1 MRQKTLGKLFPYLLI
16 LPSLI
21 ILAGVVFYP
30 IAASLLRSFQLEEGG
45 WGLDNY
51 IYFFTDPIQRKNIL
65 YTLQIVIVTVVLA
78 IGISYFL
85 AIYLR
90 FSNSWA
96 SRMIGRL
103 YLLPRFIPGLVA
115 VNGMITVIRDSGLIN
130 RISRL
135 LGMNLQLGLMYNGK
149 GIVLMNLWFN
159 IPFATMLMAA
169 ALSKIPD
176 STIEAA
182 RDAGAERFRILRQM
196 ILPLTYRD
204 LFVAATFVF
213 MSNIS
218 SFTTP
223 YLMDGNNPQMMGISL
238 YTQFNNGHYEK
249 AAALSVI
256 MFLFSVLSAAVYVY
270 TNMKKM
276 NGRKEMADFRK
287 EGQPCPIAHRGCMEA
302 GPENSLTAFEEAA
315 ALGAGGV
322 EMDVRGTGRK
332 AGGVSRC
339 RCRG

>member
-1 MRQKTLGKLFPYLLI
+1 MKDKVIGKIFPYLLI
-16 LPSLI
+16 LPSLV
-21 ILAGVVFYP
+21 ILAVVVFYP

-45 WGLDNY
+45 YGLNNY
-51 IYFFTDPIQRKNIL
+51 LFFFTDKIQRNNIL
-65 YTLQIVIVTVVLA
+65 YTLEVVLITVVLA

-90 FSNSWA
+90 FSNTWA
-96 SRMIGRL
+96 SRVIGRL

-130 RISRL
+130 RISQL
-135 LGMNLQLGLMYNGK
+135 FGLNVKLGLMYNEK

-159 IPFATMLMAA
+159 IPFATMLLTA

-176 STIEAA
+176 SAIEAA
-182 RDAGAERFRILRQM
+182 KDAGAGKIKILKKM

-204 LFVAATFVF
+204 LFVSATFVF

-223 YLMDGNNPQMMGISL
+223 YLMDGTNPQMMGISL

-256 MFLFSVLSAAVYVY
+256 MFLFSVLSAVVYVY
-270 TNMKKM
+270 TNMKKSDWE
-276 NGRKEMADFRK
+276 KES
-287 EGQPCPIAHRGCMEA
+287 G
-302 GPENSLTAFEEAA
+302 
-315 ALGAGGV
+315 
-322 EMDVRGTGRK
+322 
-332 AGGVSRC
+332 
-339 RCRG
+339 

>member
-1 MRQKTLGKLFPYLLI
+1 MLGKLFPYILI
-16 LPSLI
+16 FPSLI
-21 ILAGVVFYP
+21 ILMGVVFYP

-51 IYFFTDPIQRKNIL
+51 VYFFTDKIQRNNII
-65 YTLQIVIVTVVLA
+65 YTLQVVIITVVLA

-90 FSNSWA
+90 FSNTWV

-169 ALSKIPD
+169 ALSKIPN

-182 RDAGAERFRILRQM
+182 RDAGADRFRILKQM
-196 ILPLTYRD
+196 KLVKNRREGKTVFYSLADDHIQTIMNQGMEHIL
-204 LFVAATFVF
+204 
-213 MSNIS
+213 
-218 SFTTP
+218 
-223 YLMDGNNPQMMGISL
+223 
-238 YTQFNNGHYEK
+238 E
-249 AAALSVI
+249 
-256 MFLFSVLSAAVYVY
+256 
-270 TNMKKM
+270 
-276 NGRKEMADFRK
+276 
-287 EGQPCPIAHRGCMEA
+287 
-302 GPENSLTAFEEAA
+302 
-315 ALGAGGV
+315 
-322 EMDVRGTGRK
+322 
-332 AGGVSRC
+332 
-339 RCRG
+339 

>member
-103 YLLPRFIPGLVA
+103 YLLPRFIP
-115 VNGMITVIRDSGLIN
+115 
-130 RISRL
+130 
-135 LGMNLQLGLMYNGK
+135 
-149 GIVLMNLWFN
+149 VLMNLWFN

-270 TNMKKM
+270 TNMKENEWEKG
-276 NGRKEMADFRK
+276 NG
-287 EGQPCPIAHRGCMEA
+287 
-302 GPENSLTAFEEAA
+302 
-315 ALGAGGV
+315 
-322 EMDVRGTGRK
+322 
-332 AGGVSRC
+332 
-339 RCRG
+339 

>member
-1 MRQKTLGKLFPYLLI
+1 MKEKMLGKLFPYILI
-16 LPSLI
+16 FPSLI
-21 ILAGVVFYP
+21 ILMGVVFYP

-51 IYFFTDPIQRKNIL
+51 VYFFTDKIQRNNII
-65 YTLQIVIVTVVLA
+65 YTLQVVIITVV
-78 IGISYFL
+78 L

-90 FSNSWA
+90 FSNTWV

-169 ALSKIPD
+169 ALSKIPN

-182 RDAGAERFRILRQM
+182 RDAGADRFRILKQM

-204 LFVAATFVF
+204 IFVAATFVF

-256 MFLFSVLSAAVYVY
+256 MFLFSVLSAIVYVY
-270 TNMKKM
+270 TNMKENEWEKG
-276 NGRKEMADFRK
+276 NG
-287 EGQPCPIAHRGCMEA
+287 
-302 GPENSLTAFEEAA
+302 
-315 ALGAGGV
+315 
-322 EMDVRGTGRK
+322 
-332 AGGVSRC
+332 
-339 RCRG
+339 

>member
-204 LFVAATFVF
+204 LFVA
-213 MSNIS
+213 
-218 SFTTP
+218 
-223 YLMDGNNPQMMGISL
+223 
-238 YTQFNNGHYEK
+238 
-249 AAALSVI
+249 
-256 MFLFSVLSAAVYVY
+256 
-270 TNMKKM
+270 
-276 NGRKEMADFRK
+276 
-287 EGQPCPIAHRGCMEA
+287 
-302 GPENSLTAFEEAA
+302 
-315 ALGAGGV
+315 
-322 EMDVRGTGRK
+322 
-332 AGGVSRC
+332 
-339 RCRG
+339 